1 MQRVLQLPAFRR
13 LLAAYGLNE
22 LAFYFGSVALAV
34 LIYRR
39 TGSALGATA
48 FFLCEQ
54 FVPALIA
61 PAIVAKVDQS
71 AARRV
76 LPLLYLTES
85 ALFLALASITS
96 RFALATVLIL
106 VLIDGIAALTA
117 RSIARATTVA
127 VTTPHGLLREG
138 NAILNA
144 AFSVAFMAGPA
155 ASGAVVVAG
164 GITEV
169 LLINAGLLAV
179 IALTI
184 FTARGLPDAEL
195 DRQPTAGRLKA
206 ALAYAR
212 ERPMIRNLLGI
223 QALAMIFFTISIP
236 VEIVLAD
243 HSLHA
248 GAGGYGALLA
258 TWGGGA
264 IVGSV
269 IFARWRRVPARTLIS
284 LSATSLALGFGLMAC
299 APSLALAL
307 AGAALGG
314 AGNGVEAVSART
326 ALQEEVQQSWMARIM
341 SLNDAMYQ
349 ALPGLGILIGGAL
362 TSVWSPR
369 AALALAGAGSLM
381 VALAASVR
389 LRATSLAPAVNR

>member
-1 MQRVLQLPAFRR
+1 VQRVLELPAFRR

-96 RFALATVLIL
+96 RFALGTVLTL
-106 VLIDGIAALTA
+106 VVIDGVAALSA

-144 AFSVAFMAGPA
+144 AFSLAFMAGPA
-155 ASGAVVVAG
+155 AGGAVVVAG

-169 LLINAGLLAV
+169 LLINAGLLTV

-195 DRQPTAGRLKA
+195 EREPTAGRLKA

-212 ERPMIRNLLGI
+212 ERAAIRNLLGI
-223 QALAMIFFTISIP
+223 QALALIFFTISIP
-236 VEIVLAD
+236 VEIVLAE

-264 IVGSV
+264 LVGSV
-269 IFARWRRVPARTLIS
+269 IFARWRRLPARTLIS
-284 LSATSLALGFGLMAC
+284 LSAVSLAVGFGLMAS

-307 AGAALGG
+307 VGAALGG
-314 AGNGVEAVSART
+314 GGNGVEAVAART
-326 ALQEEVQQSWMARIM
+326 ALQEEVEQSWMARIM

-362 TSVWSPR
+362 ASVWSPR
-369 AALALAGAGSLM
+369 AALALAGLGSLV

-389 LRATSLAPAVNR
+389 LRASSLAPAVNR